1 MQGFFKTFADLD
13 PQTPFDAAVVIPT
26 TLRPTLAQA
35 LDGIFAQNFGGS
47 IQVLVGIDT
56 PKGDLAAIEA
66 ACAQRPRNVVVQF
79 FWPGYSTAQRHG
91 GVMRPGDGGALRSI
105 LTYLA
110 NSPYVAYLDDDNWW
124 GPNHLKLM
132 RAAIAQA
139 EWAFALRWFVH
150 PETRR
155 PVCVDEW
162 ESLGPGAG
170 YFQERFGGFVDP
182 NCLMINK
189 LACRQ
194 AAQFWSLPMF
204 NNPMLGDRA
213 VFEHLLKNH
222 RARGTGRASVFYTM
236 NAADGLHPIRIAR
249 MKAAYEAAG
258 LVEPKREM
266 AAA

>member
-1 MQGFFKTFADLD
+1 MQGFFKSLSDLD
-13 PQTPFDAAVVIPT
+13 PQHPCDAAIVIPT
-26 TLRPTLAQA
+26 TLRPTLGAA
-35 LDGIFAQNFGGS
+35 LAAIFAQNFGGT
-47 IQVLVGIDT
+47 IQVLIGVDV
-56 PKGDLAAIEA
+56 PNGDLAVIEA
-66 ACAQRPRNVVVQF
+66 ACAQRPRNVAVNI
-79 FWPGYSTAQRHG
+79 FWPGYSTSQRHG
-91 GVMRPGDGGALRSI
+91 GVMRPGDGGALRTI

-132 RAAIAQA
+132 RTAIAQA

-150 PETRR
+150 PETRK
-155 PVCVDEW
+155 PVCIDEW
-162 ESLGPGAG
+162 ESVGPGAG

-189 LACRQ
+189 LACAQ
-194 AAQFWSLPMF
+194 AAQFWCLPMF

-222 RARGTGRASVFYTM
+222 KPRGTGRASVFYTM
-236 NAADGLHPIRIAR
+236 NASDGLHPIRIAR
-249 MKAAYEAAG
+249 MRDAYEAAG
-258 LVEPKREM
+258 QIDAAQEM

>member
-1 MQGFFKTFADLD
+1 MQEFFRTFSDIA

-26 TLRPTLAQA
+26 TLRPTLGQA
-35 LDGIFAQNFGGS
+35 LACIFAQNFRGT
-47 IQVLVGIDT
+47 IQILVGIDT
-56 PKGDLAAIEA
+56 LKGDLAAIEA
-66 ACAQRPRNVVVQF
+66 ACAQRPRNVAVHI
-79 FWPGYSTAQRHG
+79 FWPGYSTARRHG
-91 GVMRPGDGGALRSI
+91 GVMRPGDGGALRTI
-105 LTYLA
+105 LTFLA

-150 PETRR
+150 PETRK
-155 PVCVDEW
+155 PVHVDEW

-170 YFQERFGGFVDP
+170 HFQERFGGFVDP

-189 LACRQ
+189 LACPQ
-194 AAQFWSLPMF
+194 AAQFWCMPMF

-222 RARGTGRASVFYTM
+222 KARGTGRASVFYTM
-236 NAADGLHPIRIAR
+236 NASDGLHPIRIAR

-258 LVEPKREM
+258 HVESAREM
-266 AAA
+266 VAV